1 MSEENKAEATKPE
14 SAASEIPVHDAN
26 KKSAVDASGRLRDE
40 KGHFLTSSPDGK
52 SRKHTKKKSTLKK
65 EIDENTVKIR
75 IVKEEKPLPPKEF
88 EGKLEDEKERTA
100 ISFIRSIIAN
110 KPKRIDI
117 DGTRYYAAD
126 ILVRFGV
133 ALKKER
139 ELNKE
144 AETLIEAANTA
155 LKVANEELEESNKFS
170 ENIERSYDK
179 LYKRKTIWKCL
190 AIGLVVGEIVV
201 GIMPAAYRFAKN
213 KWFCEKAPVA
223 EQNQTEVVTGE

>member
-1 MSEENKAEATKPE
+1 MSEENKTEATKPE
-14 SAASEIPVHDAN
+14 SAESETPKHDTG
-26 KKSAVDASGRLRDE
+26 KKPTVDASGRLRDE
-40 KGHFLTSSPDGK
+40 KGHFLPNPNSTEK
-52 SRKHTKKKSTLKK
+52 RRQKKSSLKK

-75 IVKEEKPLPPKEF
+75 IVKEEKPLPPKDF

-117 DGTRYYAAD
+117 DGTRYDAAD
-126 ILVRFGV
+126 ILVRCCV

-155 LKVANEELEESNKFS
+155 LKVANEDLEESKEFS
-170 ENIERSYDK
+170 ENIERSYYK
-179 LYKRKTIWKCL
+179 LYLRKTIWKSL
-190 AIGLVVGEIVV
+190 AIGLVIGEIVF
-201 GIMPAAYRFAKN
+201 GILPAAYRFAKN
-213 KWFCEKAPVA
+213 RWFSEKAPVV
-223 EQNQTEVVTGE
+223 EQTPSEPAQGK